1 MNIQQLLDAAEP
13 ASRYVPAAT
22 AELIT
27 GLANAVRQL
36 TEQRD
41 ALVADNWN
49 LRDVLRQ
56 LISGRPGGCY
66 FIKWEP
72 VISKALNEPTAIA
85 AAFSSLRAEGVEMF
99 SAQERA
105 IAARRKSKGMDDS
118 FIKKLLETAE
128 NAEEFAKELRGNK
141 GAQL

>member
-1 MNIQQLLDAAEP
+1 MKIQQLLDAAEP

-22 AELIT
+22 AELIN

-36 TEQRD
+36 AEQRNVLVVENAGLNS
-41 ALVADNWN
+41 ALTAILQPGEATLSRELRATAVAA
-49 LRDVLRQ
+49 
-56 LISGRPGGCY
+56 IEIPATS
-66 FIKWEP
+66 
-72 VISKALNEPTAIA
+72 SAIA
-85 AAFSSLRAEGVEMF
+85 ALRAEGVDMF
-99 SAQERA
+99 AAQERA